1 MQVDPLVDS
10 AEIKMLDDLSIS
22 KSALA
27 SFSQPAKDRLRE
39 AVTEY
44 IEDLISECHRLEAS
58 MNSGNGPAEITQ
70 VMVNDAVTLKKRLP
84 TRKRGGLWRVIVRV
98 MASVLPLLVG
108 LFFNAQ
114 KMSEGNNLV
123 FFAFLLVLTAVVI
136 TISVIM
142 EV

>member
-1 MQVDPLVDS
+1 
-10 AEIKMLDDLSIS
+10 
-22 KSALA
+22 
-27 SFSQPAKDRLRE
+27 
-39 AVTEY
+39 
-44 IEDLISECHRLEAS
+44 